1 MLALVLSDVFNNE
14 FIQTIVRNP
23 LYVTWRK
30 IAIAVGVFVLILFL
44 RNIFTKYV
52 MKALMKV
59 LSKAGIK
66 GALKIVKAFERPL
79 RNFFLILGFYIVAM
93 AFREMLYLSPKII
106 QRIFDSSVI
115 ILIAQG
121 LMNLAE
127 DSSLIFDKM
136 ENYDVKVDK
145 ILYPFISK
153 TLKLIIIAL
162 AIYMI
167 AEKWEYNL
175 KAFITGLGLGGLA
188 FALAAKDA
196 ASNII
201 AGVII
206 ILDKPFSIGD
216 WIQCKEIE
224 GSIEDISFRS
234 TKIRTVDEALITVPN
249 SILANDSI
257 FNFTRRDKRRIKFN
271 LGITHNTSK
280 EKMQACIDK
289 IKKMLELHKDVDNE
303 GILVTFES
311 FNVNSLEISI
321 CYYTSKAGLKD
332 YLAIKEEINF
342 KIMEILEEEK
352 VSVAFPTRSIYIENS
367 QE

>member
-1 MLALVLSDVFNNE
+1 MLALVLSDVLNND
-14 FIQTIVRNP
+14 FIQTITQNE
-23 LYVTWRK
+23 LYVTWKK

-44 RNIFTKYV
+44 RNIFAKYI
-52 MKALMKV
+52 MKALIRV

-79 RNFFLILGFYIVAM
+79 KNFFLILGFYIVVM
-93 AFREMLYLSPKII
+93 ALKDMIYLSPKII

-121 LMNLAE
+121 LMNLVD
-127 DSSLIFDKM
+127 DSSFIFNKM

-153 TLKLIIIAL
+153 TLNLIIIAL
-162 AIYMI
+162 AIYII

-201 AGVII
+201 AGIVI

-216 WIQCKEIE
+216 WIQCKDLE
-224 GSIEDISFRS
+224 GSVEDISFRS

-271 LGITHNTSK
+271 LGLTYNTPK
-280 EKMQACIDK
+280 DK
-289 IKKMLELHKDVDNE
+289 IQNCINKIIKMLELHEDVENK
-303 GILVTFES
+303 GILVTFENFS
-311 FNVNSLEISI
+311 TSSLDISV
-321 CYYTSKAGLKD
+321 CYYVKKAGLKD
-332 YLAIKEEINF
+332 YLNVKEEINF
-342 KIMEILEEEK
+342 KIIEILEEEK
-352 VSVAFPTRSIYIENS
+352 VSLAFPTRTIYIEN

>member
-1 MLALVLSDVFNNE
+1 MLALVLSDVLNND
-14 FIQTIVRNP
+14 FIQTITQNE
-23 LYVTWRK
+23 LYVTWKK

-44 RNIFTKYV
+44 RNIFAKYI
-52 MKALMKV
+52 MKALIRV

-79 RNFFLILGFYIVAM
+79 KNFFLILGFYIVVM
-93 AFREMLYLSPKII
+93 ALKDMIYLSPKII

-121 LMNLAE
+121 LMNLVD
-127 DSSLIFDKM
+127 DSSFIFNKM

-153 TLKLIIIAL
+153 TLNLIIIAL

-201 AGVII
+201 AGIVI

-216 WIQCKEIE
+216 WIQCKDLE
-224 GSIEDISFRS
+224 GSVEDISFRS

-271 LGITHNTSK
+271 LGLTYNTPK
-280 EKMQACIDK
+280 DK
-289 IKKMLELHKDVDNE
+289 IQNCINKIIKMLELHEDVENK
-303 GILVTFES
+303 GILVTFENFS
-311 FNVNSLEISI
+311 TSSLDISV
-321 CYYTSKAGLKD
+321 CYYVKKAGLKD
-332 YLAIKEEINF
+332 YLNVKEEINF
-342 KIMEILEEEK
+342 KIIEILEEEK
-352 VSVAFPTRSIYIENS
+352 VSLAFPTRTIYIEN